1 MIMITAIIFFQIEI
15 SSLCVLAK
23 MVFDHEY
30 QELKEDVVYYI
41 PETRLKFL
49 GFFLLFVGLY
59 NYLINILIID
69 EYASVGN

>member
-23 MVFDHEY
+23 MVFDQEY

-41 PETRLKFL
+41 PETRLKFWV
-49 GFFLLFVGLY
+49 FFLLFVGLY